1 MSRRR
6 YSIVN
11 IKGIMMTIHV
21 RYLSQVIVRVNLEGT
36 YDNKMEEEL
45 TRVLDEQIQNAKKPL
60 FYLID
65 ISSYEPKEAE
75 EQANIIANKLAEKGD
90 IIQKI
95 AFYFTKKKKIK
106 NKEIKNKLKIYD
118 NDFQAQS
125 WLSDE
130 SRFGF
135 LDEITI
141 EKLVE
146 GK

>member
-1 MSRRR
+1 MA
-6 YSIVN
+6 
-11 IKGIMMTIHV
+11 IHV

-36 YDNKMEEEL
+36 YDDKAEEEL
-45 TRVLDEQIQNAKKPL
+45 VRVLDEQVQNAKKPL

-65 ISSYEPKEAE
+65 ISSYEPKKAE
-75 EQANIIANKLAEKGD
+75 EYANIVADKLAEKGD
-90 IIQKI
+90 LIQRV

-106 NKEIKNKLKIYD
+106 NKEIKDKFKVYD

-141 EKLVE
+141 QKLVDN
-146 GK
+146 K

>member
-1 MSRRR
+1 MA
-6 YSIVN
+6 
-11 IKGIMMTIHV
+11 IHV

-36 YDNKMEEEL
+36 YDDKAEEEL
-45 TRVLDEQIQNAKKPL
+45 ARVLEEQVQNAKKPL

-75 EQANIIANKLAEKGD
+75 EYANIVADKLAEKGD
-90 IIQKI
+90 IIQRI

-106 NKEIKNKLKIYD
+106 NKEIKDKLKVYD

-141 EKLVE
+141 QKLVDN
-146 GK
+146 K

>member
-1 MSRRR
+1 MA
-6 YSIVN
+6 
-11 IKGIMMTIHV
+11 IHV

-36 YDNKMEEEL
+36 YDDKAEEEL
-45 TRVLDEQIQNAKKPL
+45 VRVLEEQVQNAKKPL

-75 EQANIIANKLAEKGD
+75 EYANIVADKLAEKGD
-90 IIQKI
+90 IIQRI

-106 NKEIKNKLKIYD
+106 NKEIKDKLKVYD

-141 EKLVE
+141 QKLVDN
-146 GK
+146 K